1 VANEIGLC
9 IFWTI
14 ASEQHGDH
22 GENPDGVALRRRRN
36 LGVLENADDHV
47 LAVVQHAVLVLGS
60 VVVAIFGQVAHFAGS
75 TNLVGHLRKDGVL
88 EFGHL
93 GLEAGVGFLGQQVL
107 CHGAKAIGDTYDGLP
122 MAHRIALIGGDG
134 IGPEV
139 TAEAVKVVR
148 AAGVAID
155 TTDFDLGGARYLR
168 DGEILSDDTLNLLRD
183 YDAILLGAVGTPD
196 VPPGVIERGLL
207 LKMRFELDLYVNQ
220 RPFKGIAPGHATPHD
235 FIVIRENTEGPYVGE
250 GGVLRRGTAHEVAT
264 QGSVNTRMGVERCIR
279 YAFELA
285 NSRER
290 KHVTLVHK
298 TNVLTF
304 AGDLWQRTFNV
315 VAAEYPHIGTAYNHV
330 DAACIYFVQDPH
342 RYDVIVTDNLFGDI
356 LTDLGGAVSG
366 GIGLAS
372 SANLNPARTGP
383 SMFEPVHGSAP
394 DIVGTGKAN
403 PTAAILSAALMLDFL
418 GESAAANRI
427 REACDGPAEGS
438 TVDIGNTIAARV
450 AGK

>member
-1 VANEIGLC
+1 MTQN
-9 IFWTI
+9 
-14 ASEQHGDH
+14 
-22 GENPDGVALRRRRN
+22 R
-36 LGVLENADDHV
+36 
-47 LAVVQHAVLVLGS
+47 
-60 VVVAIFGQVAHFAGS
+60 
-75 TNLVGHLRKDGVL
+75 
-88 EFGHL
+88 
-93 GLEAGVGFLGQQVL
+93 
-107 CHGAKAIGDTYDGLP
+107 
-122 MAHRIALIGGDG
+122 AHRVAVIGGDG

-139 TAEAVKVVR
+139 TAEALKVVR
-148 AAGVAID
+148 AAGVTLD

-168 DGEILSDDTLNLLRD
+168 DGEILSDDTLDALRGF
-183 YDAILLGAVGTPD
+183 DAILLGAVGTPD

-220 RPFKGIAPGHATPHD
+220 RPFVGTAPGGTIPHD
-235 FIVIRENTEGPYVGE
+235 FVVIRENTEGPYVGE
-250 GGVLRRGTAHEVAT
+250 GGVLRRGTPHEVAT

-285 NSRER
+285 ASRPG
-290 KHVTLVHK
+290 KHLTLVHK

-304 AGDLWQRTFNV
+304 AGNLWERTFNE
-315 VAAEYPHIGTAYNHV
+315 VASEFPQVGTAYNHV

-403 PTAAILSAALMLDFL
+403 PTAAVLSAALMLDFL
-418 GESAAANRI
+418 DESAAAERV
-427 REACDGPAEGS
+427 RSACSNAPEGS
-438 TVDIGNTIAARV
+438 TSEIGDQLAAR
-450 AGK
+450 AAN

>member
-1 VANEIGLC
+1 MTGYRD
-9 IFWTI
+9 WT
-14 ASEQHGDH
+14 
-22 GENPDGVALRRRRN
+22 
-36 LGVLENADDHV
+36 
-47 LAVVQHAVLVLGS
+47 
-60 VVVAIFGQVAHFAGS
+60 
-75 TNLVGHLRKDGVL
+75 
-88 EFGHL
+88 
-93 GLEAGVGFLGQQVL
+93 
-107 CHGAKAIGDTYDGLP
+107 
-122 MAHRIALIGGDG
+122 MAHRIAVIGGDG

-139 TAEAVKVVR
+139 TTEALKVVQ
-148 AAGVAID
+148 AAGVSID
-155 TTDFDLGGARYLR
+155 TTEFDLGGARYLR
-168 DGEILSDDTLNLLRD
+168 DGEILSDATLDQLRGF
-183 YDAILLGAVGTPD
+183 DAILLGAVGTPD

-220 RPFKGIAPGHATPHD
+220 RPFIGTAPGHDRPHN
-235 FIVIRENTEGPYVGE
+235 FVVIRENTEGPYVGE
-250 GGVLRRGTAHEVAT
+250 GGVLRKGTPHEVAT
-264 QGSVNTRMGVERCIR
+264 QGSVNTRMGAERAIR

-285 NSRER
+285 RTRNGA

-304 AGDLWQRTFNV
+304 AGDLWQRAFNA
-315 VAAEYPHIGTAYNHV
+315 VAAEYPDIATGYNHV

-418 GESAAANRI
+418 GESAAADRI
-427 REACDGPAEGS
+427 RAACAQAGTGS
-438 TVDIGNTIAARV
+438 TREIGAQIAALV
-450 AGK
+450 AG